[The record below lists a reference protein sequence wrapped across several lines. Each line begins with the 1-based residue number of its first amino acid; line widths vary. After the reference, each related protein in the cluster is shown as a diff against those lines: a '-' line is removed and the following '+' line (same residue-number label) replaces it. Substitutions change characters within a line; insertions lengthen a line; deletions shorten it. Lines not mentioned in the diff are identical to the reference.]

1 MNAAPQLHVEAIDLF
16 ERDVRLRMPFRFGVV
31 TLTQAPQVFARVS
44 IRLADGRTGTGMAAE
59 LLAPKWFDKNPALS
73 NEDNFDQL
81 RLALA
86 IARELYL
93 GGTGESAYGHY
104 TRHYRTQIDR
114 GAARGLNALVA
125 NYGPALIDRAVLDAL
140 CRALQ
145 QPFHAVIRSNLAG
158 IGASELVPD
167 LSEFDFSTFLSQ
179 LRPAAHIDARH
190 TVGLVDP
197 ITRDDQA
204 HRVDDGLP
212 ETLEEVVAAYGQRWF
227 KLKVGGKVAADVD
240 RLARIADVLDRIPGG
255 YRATLDGNEQYDGV
269 DGALALWQTMAA
281 EPRLARLCRSVVF
294 IEQPIKR
301 QAALAQ
307 PVAALAAFKPV
318 IIDESD
324 DGLDAFVRG
333 RAMGYRGV
341 SSKTCKGLYKSILN
355 RARCLMWNREEGL
368 ADALYEGAAPAASA
382 GLVPYLMSAEDLTI
396 QAGLALQQDLAL
408 VSLLGI
414 THVERNGHHY
424 VNGMADL
431 PAAEQQAFLA
441 AHGDLYET
449 SHGAVRVCIDG
460 GRLAIG
466 SLSGPGFASGAAP
479 LWESMRAMP
488 EPAAPRQPPAA
499 AT

>member
-1 MNAAPQLHVEAIDLF
+1 MTTAPRLRVEAIDLF

-31 TLTQAPQVFARVS
+31 TLTQAPQVFARVR
-44 IRLADGRTGTGMAAE
+44 IRLADGRSGTGMAAE
-59 LLAPKWFDKNPALS
+59 LLAPKWFDKDPALS

-81 RLALA
+81 RLALG
-86 IARELYL
+86 IARGLYL
-93 GGTGESAYGHY
+93 GGAPATAFGHFVA
-104 TRHYRTQIDR
+104 HYRPQILR
-114 GAARGLNALVA
+114 GAALGLNPLVA
-125 NYGPALIDRAVLDAL
+125 NYGPALIDRAVLDGL
-140 CRALQ
+140 CRALGL
-145 QPFHAVIRSNLAG
+145 PFHAVIRGNLAG
-158 IGASELVPD
+158 IGAVDLLPD
-167 LSEFDFSTFLSQ
+167 LERFDFAAFLQ
-179 LRPAAHIDARH
+179 RLQPATHIDARH

-197 ITRDDQA
+197 ITRAEQA
-204 HRVDDGLP
+204 TRVDDGLP

-227 KLKVGGKVAADVD
+227 KLKVGGQVAADVD
-240 RLARIADVLDRIPGG
+240 RLARIAEVLGHIPGG

-269 DGALALWQTMAA
+269 DGVLALWQAMAA
-281 EPRLARLCRSVVF
+281 EPRLAQLCRSVVF

-368 ADALYEGAAPAASA
+368 ADALDGGAMPAAA
-382 GLVPYLMSAEDLTI
+382 GSPVPYLMSAEDLTI

-408 VSLLGI
+408 VSLLGV

-441 AHGDLYET
+441 AHGDLYES
-449 SHGAVRVCIDG
+449 SHGAVRVRIDG

-466 SLSGPGFASGAAP
+466 SLSGPGYASGAAP
-479 LWESMRAMP
+479 MWESMRAMP
-488 EPAAPRQPPAA
+488 EPAALRQAPAA
-499 AT
+499 R